1 MQTNSNMRQAHAVR
15 ITPGDRVRIF
25 DGLEQAY
32 RWHTVSEVI
41 TGANTQIR
49 VPAYDFFI
57 SAALVSSHQKGGG
70 K

>member
-1 MQTNSNMRQAHAVR
+1 MQTNPNMRQAHGVC

-25 DGLEQAY
+25 DDLEQAY

-41 TGANTQIR
+41 TGTQPQIR

-57 SAALVSSHQKGGG
+57 SAARVSSHRKGAAC
-70 K
+70 

>member
-1 MQTNSNMRQAHAVR
+1 MQTKFNTQETHTRRV
-15 ITPGDRVRIF
+15 TPGDRVRIF
-25 DGLEQAY
+25 DGLKQAY
-32 RWHTVSEVI
+32 CWHTVSEVI
-41 TGANTQIR
+41 TGAHTQIR